1 MTRNGRTGAPGA
13 VWISFW
19 LYLLTA
25 LWPLIGVGI
34 AWIGAL
40 EPTVG
45 GDRQAGYE
53 TAVVATVNAVI
64 AIVQIVIV
72 FLMRRGR
79 RWARIVLVVL
89 TVVSVFGVSIG
100 GVYVGFVGFFGI
112 GVSIVTI
119 LAAVLMFTPAANR
132 YFRGE
137 R

>member
-1 MTRNGRTGAPGA
+1 MARDAGAKTPGA
-13 VWISFW
+13 VWWSFW

-25 LWPLIGVGI
+25 LWPLLGVGI

-45 GDRQAGYE
+45 GNRQAGYE
-53 TAVVATVNAVI
+53 TAFVASVNALI
-64 AIVQIVIV
+64 ALLQIVV
-72 FLMRRGR
+72 VLLMRRGH
-79 RWARIVLVVL
+79 RWARILLVIL

-119 LAAVLMFTPAANR
+119 IAAILMFTPAANR
-132 YFRGE
+132 YFR